1 MIMTNYMELLSL
13 NQPWNLIL
21 FMVIPV
27 GLAETLVATEFFTLY
42 LGEGKNKTW
51 RFVNKYIGMLLG
63 LYFLGVVVYLA
74 MSVVPSIQ
82 WRGWVDQ
89 VSVYAYMLG
98 VVPLFAITLMEWNVF
113 GSKGSQ
119 AKRVKL
125 HAVLL
130 IAFLVVS
137 HVAMIFGMADPQ
149 LGGWQAPVA
158 MEHGTMQHDAMSQA
172 SKDHS
177 QMDHS
182 QMDHSQM
189 KHSE

>member
-1 MIMTNYMELLSL
+1 MIMTHYMELLSL

-42 LGEGKNKTW
+42 LGEGKNRAW
-51 RFVNKYIGMLLG
+51 RLANKYIGMLLG
-63 LYFLGVVVYLA
+63 LYFLGVVFYLA
-74 MSVVPSIQ
+74 MAVLPSIE
-82 WRGWVDQ
+82 WRGWVDK

-98 VVPLFAITLMEWNVF
+98 VIPLFAITLMEWNVF
-113 GSKGSQ
+113 GSKEDRS
-119 AKRVKL
+119 KRVKQ
-125 HAVLL
+125 HALLL

-149 LGGWQAPVA
+149 LGGWKAPVA
-158 MEHGTMQHDAMSQA
+158 
-172 SKDHS
+172 
-177 QMDHS
+177 MDHS

-189 KHSE
+189 NHSQMNHSE